1 MSDMNKQGNVGVIVA
16 VVVGLAV
23 LVAGYFGVQV
33 LLRPA
38 PTGKT
43 GTTFSNSL
51 GDIDRSGTADE
62 EDKTM
67 VRGQLGCLKTQ
78 PCWNQTVG
86 KTKDGDNPIYAS
98 DLDLNKDGQVDQKD
112 LDLVK

>member
-1 MSDMNKQGNVGVIVA
+1 MNKQGNVGVIVA
-16 VVVGLAV
+16 VVVGLAI
-23 LVAGYFGVQV
+23 LVGGYFAVQV

-43 GTTFSNSL
+43 GTSFTNAV
-51 GDIDRSGTADE
+51 GDIDRSGTVDE
-62 EDKTM
+62 SDKSL
-67 VRGQLGCLKTQ
+67 VRGQSGCLKTQ

-86 KTKDGDNPIYAS
+86 KTKDGDNPIYVS
-98 DLDLNKDGQVDQKD
+98 DLDLNKDGFVDQQD